1 MRGADHLKSW
11 EHYDFGMRT
20 LKTVLIMTEKKKL
33 EHKCTVGEHL
43 SELEESLIIIEA
55 IQEASM
61 SKFLPEDVLPFE
73 RIIEDVFPGITV
85 SKTQHLALEV
95 MRPRKQY
102 QVPWRWN
109 LCGF

>member
-1 MRGADHLKSW
+1 MLA
-11 EHYDFGMRT
+11 
-20 LKTVLIMTEKKKL
+20 L
-33 EHKCTVGEHL
+33 EEQPSDPAMLALFNRNSTVGEPL

-95 MRPRKQY
+95 MRPHKQY

-109 LCGF
+109 LCGFKYNGSV